1 MYITL
6 KPAVYTFILWDND
19 LHYVG
24 EWTTGEYKHKQ
35 RETGNCKQWEIFK
48 NVPKRIPYV
57 GPYK

>member
-6 KPAVYTFILWDND
+6 KPAVCIFILWDND

-24 EWTTGEYKHKQ
+24 EWTSREYKHKKG
-35 RETGNCKQWEIFK
+35 ETGNRKRWEIFK
-48 NVPKRIPYV
+48 NAPKRIPYV